1 MKIIGILDEDRNW
14 YKKPNMYVV
23 FPKCVLN
30 CEGCIKEKH
39 KIVEVEPSVL
49 VERYRAESLVC
60 GGLEPFDSF
69 DDLFELIVEFRKKT
83 LDDVVIYTGYKNDE
97 VAEQIEKLKSFPNII
112 VKFGRFIPNQE
123 EHFDEVLGKNLPS
136 LNQYAVKIS

>member
-1 MKIIGILDEDRNW
+1 MKIIGILDEDKTW
-14 YKKPNMYVV
+14 YKEPSMYVV

-49 VERYRAESLVC
+49 VERYKAKALVC

-69 DDLFELIVEFRKKT
+69 DDLFELVVEFRKKF
-83 LDDVVIYTGYKNDE
+83 LDDIVIYTGYKNNE
-97 VAEQIEKLKSFPNII
+97 IEEQVKKLKAFPNII
-112 VKFGRFIPNQE
+112 IKFGKFIPGQE
-123 EHFDEVLGKNLPS
+123 EHFDEILGKNLSS